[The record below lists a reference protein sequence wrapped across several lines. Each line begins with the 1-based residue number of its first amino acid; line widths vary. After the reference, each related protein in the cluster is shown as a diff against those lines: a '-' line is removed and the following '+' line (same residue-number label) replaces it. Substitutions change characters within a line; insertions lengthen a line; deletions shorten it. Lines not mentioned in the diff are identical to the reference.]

1 MKVHPMWDDYPAL
14 SKELSATVSLIKKQV
29 TIQHPEINQK
39 INQMLTGGG
48 KLLRPAYSI
57 LFSQFGDSYD
67 AKKSQAVAAAVEII
81 HTATLIHDDVIDESS
96 VRRGQSSINAAYSNR
111 IAVYTGDYLFTLCFQ
126 LLQEYVE
133 DASVIQLNAKGMEVI
148 LMGELNQLT
157 NKYNTNMRMRDYF
170 RQIKGKTAELFGL
183 SCFSGAYHATK
194 DQKFAEQA
202 YRIGHNIGV
211 AFQLIDDVLD
221 YTEESEQLGK
231 PALQDLRN
239 GIYTAPL
246 IYAMRNNRPAIEP
259 LLANKEEIHDD
270 EVAQVLQII
279 QQAGGIEETRLLA
292 QKYTKKALKQI
303 QNLPNIEAKHILSN
317 ITEQVLNRNF

>member
-1 MKVHPMWDDYPAL
+1 MKVHPMWDAYPAL
-14 SKELSATVSLIKKQV
+14 SNELSATVSLMKEQI
-29 TIQHPEINQK
+29 TIQHPEIKQK

-57 LFSQFGDSYD
+57 LFSQFGEAHDT
-67 AKKSQAVAAAVEII
+67 KKSRAVAAAVEII
-81 HTATLIHDDVIDESS
+81 HTATLIHDDVVDEST
-96 VRRGQSSINAAYSNR
+96 VRRGQSAINAAYSNR
-111 IAVYTGDYLFTLCFQ
+111 IAIYAGDYLFTLCFH

-133 DASVIQLNAKGMEVI
+133 DASVIELNTKGMEVI

-157 NKYNTNMRMRDYF
+157 NKYNTKMRMRDYF

-183 SCFSGAYHATK
+183 SCFSGAYQATN

-221 YTEESEQLGK
+221 YTEASEQLGK
-231 PALQDLRN
+231 PGLQDLRN
-239 GIYTAPL
+239 GIYTAPI
-246 IYAMRNNRPAIEP
+246 IYAMRDHRREIEP
-259 LLANKEEIHDD
+259 LLAKKENISD
-270 EVAQVLQII
+270 EEVEQVLQII

-292 QKYTKKALKQI
+292 KKYTNKALKQI
-303 QNLPNIEAKHILSN
+303 QNLPNIEAKQILSN